1 MSKPTRGRPAKAAPR
16 KSRSVR
22 FSDAEWAQLEALAQ
36 GANEQPGEYLRRR
49 ALSPDFIGPA
59 LIGCSELV
67 HELHQRLC
75 QLAHRD
81 LDAFAKRARGE
92 LRPCPK
98 CGGVS
103 APSETFGTFAC
114 EDCGAAWKKKRA
126 KERKA

>member
-36 GANEQPGEYLRRR
+36 AAGEQPGEYLRRR
-49 ALSPDFIGPA
+49 ALSPDLLGPA

-81 LDAFAKRARGE
+81 LYD
-92 LRPCPK
+92 
-98 CGGVS
+98 
-103 APSETFGTFAC
+103 
-114 EDCGAAWKKKRA
+114 RA
-126 KERKA
+126 KERKT